1 MHKPNATFSRA
12 SLPTRHGVSPS
23 CVTLPK
29 GAWLTVL
36 DFLSHRFP
44 NITLDEWL
52 ARMSRGEVL
61 DERGNALRSNTAY
74 RPNTRLYYYRSL
86 PAELPIPFEE
96 VVVYQDDLIVVADK
110 PHFLPVTP
118 SGRFLQE
125 SLLVRLKRKLGIA
138 TLSPAHRI
146 DQDTAGLVLFTIQPH
161 TRNAYQSLFRHRTV
175 EKCYEAIAPRTE
187 KLTLPAVVRSR
198 VVQTASFMQMQ
209 IVQGEPNAETGIAL
223 LESNNG
229 LARYSLRPVTGQKHQ
244 LRVQLSALGI
254 PIVNDRIY
262 PHLHPELP
270 LNVQPDFSKPLQL
283 LAKSLSFT
291 DPVTGRPRHF
301 ESLQCLT
308 I

>member
-1 MHKPNATFSRA
+1 
-12 SLPTRHGVSPS
+12 
-23 CVTLPK
+23 
-29 GAWLTVL
+29 
-36 DFLSHRFP
+36 
-44 NITLDEWL
+44 
-52 ARMSRGEVL
+52 
-61 DERGNALRSNTAY
+61 
-74 RPNTRLYYYRSL
+74 
-86 PAELPIPFEE
+86 
-96 VVVYQDDLIVVADK
+96 
-110 PHFLPVTP
+110 
-118 SGRFLQE
+118 
-125 SLLVRLKRKLGIA
+125 
-138 TLSPAHRI
+138 
-146 DQDTAGLVLFTIQPH
+146 
-161 TRNAYQSLFRHRTV
+161 
-175 EKCYEAIAPRTE
+175 
-187 KLTLPAVVRSR
+187 
-198 VVQTASFMQMQ
+198 MQMQ